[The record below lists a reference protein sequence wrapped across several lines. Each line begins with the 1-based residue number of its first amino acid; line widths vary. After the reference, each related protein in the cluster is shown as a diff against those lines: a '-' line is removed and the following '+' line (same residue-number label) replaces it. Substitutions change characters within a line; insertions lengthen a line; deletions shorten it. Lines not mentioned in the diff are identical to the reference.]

1 MEDYNYIE
9 EVSMCIEM
17 LQKEVEDAN
26 DCVTRFGAFH
36 TIRMIVRRCNN
47 LELYARA
54 LRDKLCECECDD
66 NYDPSTTKLGPG
78 SDIDNWIEEVIKDL

>member
-9 EVSMCIEM
+9 EVSLWLNQ
-17 LQKEVEDAN
+17 LQEEIKNAPDN
-26 DCVTRFGAFH
+26 IKKYGAFH

-47 LELYARA
+47 LELYTRA

-66 NYDPSTTKLGPG
+66 NYDPSTTVIGPE

>member
-47 LELYARA
+47 LELYTRA
-54 LRDKLCECECDD
+54 LRDKLE
-66 NYDPSTTKLGPG
+66 NGR
-78 SDIDNWIEEVIKDL
+78 